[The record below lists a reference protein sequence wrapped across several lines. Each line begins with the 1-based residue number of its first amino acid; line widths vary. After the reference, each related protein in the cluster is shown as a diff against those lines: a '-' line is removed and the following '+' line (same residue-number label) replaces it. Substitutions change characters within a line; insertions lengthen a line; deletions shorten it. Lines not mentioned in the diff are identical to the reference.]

1 MSASTDP
8 GTLAIALREWA
19 VVSATLTAGQTI
31 LAVRKG
37 GIHERGG
44 GLFVPEHER
53 FLLLP
58 SWLHQD
64 AARLRPDV
72 AEAWADVLAGDP
84 RPGTITLAAWA
95 TVERTWKVT
104 DARVLDRLADELVL
118 SVAEA
123 KTRFAYRDQPWLYVL
138 ALRVHHLPTAVHL
151 PDDPSYAGC
160 RSWVPLNTTVATSI
174 ATTGSEPVLSDP
186 AFADRLAA
194 LFDILDPTQ
203 HP

>member
-1 MSASTDP
+1 MSASTES
-8 GTLAIALREWA
+8 GSLAIALREWA
-19 VVSATLTAGQTI
+19 VVCAALTAGQTV

-44 GLFVPEHER
+44 GLFAPEHER

-72 AEAWADVLAGDP
+72 AEAWADVLAGDAL
-84 RPGTITLAAWA
+84 PGTIALSAWA
-95 TVERTWKVT
+95 TVERTWKIA

-118 SVAEA
+118 SLAEA
-123 KTRFAYRDQPWLYVL
+123 RTRFAYRDQPWLYVL
-138 ALRVHHLPTAVHL
+138 ALRVHHLPAAVHL
-151 PDDPSYAGC
+151 PDDAAYAGC
-160 RSWVPLNTTVATSI
+160 RSWVPLRGTVPLA
-174 ATTGSEPVLSDP
+174 GSEPVLSDP

-194 LFDILDPTQ
+194 LSAILDPTP